1 MAKKHTLYYTVAE
14 YANTLLVE
22 VEGTQDT
29 EATREKALDEIM
41 RRMEDENDTTLTPD
55 SFANG
60 LGSEQLVLVEAPNTS
75 KTSKKRK
82 SKREPDREL
91 EPIEVAASELAQF
104 SLLRVQLQQAQE
116 AAQPYVELIEALF
129 DTKPLSSEQMEIASS
144 KDFAR
149 TLNNLAKLKVEY
161 DAFQEKAAAA
171 WELLKPAI
179 DPQQSGSSQPG
190 ENQQKH
196 AKESQR
202 KKGSADNGKTSSS

>member
-1 MAKKHTLYYTVAE
+1 MAKKHTLYYTVPE

-60 LGSEQLVLVEAPNTS
+60 LGSEQLVLVEAPNTG

-82 SKREPDREL
+82 SKREPDREP
-91 EPIEVAASELAQF
+91 EPIEIAASELAQF

-129 DTKPLSSEQMEIASS
+129 DAQPLTSEQMEIASS
-144 KDFAR
+144 KEFSR

-161 DAFQEKAAAA
+161 DAYQEKAAAA
-171 WELLKPAI
+171 WELLKPVI
-179 DPQQSGSSQPG
+179 SPEQSSSSHSEQNQ
-190 ENQQKH
+190 ENKG
-196 AKESQR
+196 KGGKP
-202 KKGSADNGKTSSS
+202 KKGSSDNGKTNQS

>member
-1 MAKKHTLYYTVAE
+1 
-14 YANTLLVE
+14 
-22 VEGTQDT
+22 
-29 EATREKALDEIM
+29 M

-116 AAQPYVELIEALF
+116 AAQPYVKLIEALF
-129 DTKPLSSEQMEIASS
+129 DPKPLSSEQMEMASS
-144 KDFAR
+144 KEFAR

-161 DAFQEKAAAA
+161 DAFHEKAAAA

-179 DPQQSGSSQPG
+179 AVSENAPFQSK
-190 ENQQKH
+190 ENPVDQTQGQQQKPR
-196 AKESQR
+196 S
-202 KKGSADNGKTSSS
+202 SSNGKNTPS